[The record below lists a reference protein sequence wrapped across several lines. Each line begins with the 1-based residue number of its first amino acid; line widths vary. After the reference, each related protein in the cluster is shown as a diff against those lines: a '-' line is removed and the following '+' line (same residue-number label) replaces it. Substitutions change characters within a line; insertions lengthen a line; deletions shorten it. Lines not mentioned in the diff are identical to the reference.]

1 MEIKFS
7 EIQSKDQLLIQT
19 ANSEYRFRVTNA
31 EQRRGQL
38 TGGTLG
44 NSERDAVLAGAI
56 SATGTLGN
64 IALALQ
70 LGGRAVFYLTATRGI
85 ERLITSEITRVSC
98 AHSPQESGRRAA

>member
-19 ANSEYRFRVTNA
+19 ANSEYRFRVTDA
-31 EQRRGQL
+31 AQRRGRL

-56 SATGTLGN
+56 SATGALGQ

-70 LGGRAVFYLTATRGI
+70 TGGRAVFYLTATRGI
-85 ERLITSEITRVSC
+85 ERLITSVITRVSRDQ
-98 AHSPQESGRRAA
+98 ARETGRRAA